1 MIVTDGILFNLSRR
15 VKPGGFFI
23 FPGKYAKFPP
33 ERKEAKMSKYKIAV
47 LPGDGVGRDV
57 IEAAM
62 IVLEKLAVEAEYRY
76 GDIGWE
82 FWRAEGNALPD
93 RTVKLLRETDACLFG
108 AITSKPKED
117 AAAELDP
124 SLRGRGLSYFS
135 PIVRLRQEFDL
146 YTNLRPC
153 KAYPGNPLN
162 YRDNIDLVIFREN
175 TEGLYA
181 GVEFFPL
188 PEKVREAL
196 LVHPKMR
203 AFKDT
208 PLDEI
213 AVSTRIMTKKG
224 CQRIVRAAF
233 EFARKNRRRSVTIVE
248 KPNVLRET
256 GGLMLG
262 VARAVASDYPEIPLR
277 EANVDAMCMWLVKNP
292 HDYDVLVAENL
303 FGDIISDLGAQLV
316 GGLGFASAGNIG
328 ADYAVFE
335 PTHGSAPK
343 YAGQYKVNPI
353 ATFLA
358 ARMMLE
364 YLGEADKAGRLEEA
378 VAAVIREGKART
390 YDLGGNATTLDVGRA
405 VAEKL

>member
-1 MIVTDGILFNLSRR
+1 MTGPVFPERGGI
-15 VKPGGFFI
+15 FI
-23 FPGKYAKFPP
+23 FSAECAKFPL
-33 ERKEAKMSKYKIAV
+33 ERKEPSMPKYRIAV

-62 IVLEKLAVEAEYRY
+62 AVLQKLAVDAEYIH

-82 FWRAEGNALPD
+82 FWRKEGNALPD
-93 RTVKLLRETDACLFG
+93 RTIKLLKGTDACLFG
-108 AITSKPKED
+108 AITSKPKAD

-124 SLRGRGLSYFS
+124 LLRGKGLSYFS

-162 YRDNIDLVIFREN
+162 YRDDIDLVIFREN

-188 PEKVREAL
+188 PQSVRDAL
-196 LVHPKMR
+196 LIHPKMK

-213 AVSTRIMTKKG
+213 AVSTRIMTRKG
-224 CQRIVRAAF
+224 CARIVRAAF
-233 EFARKNRRRSVTIVE
+233 EFARRHKRRSVTVVE

-262 VARAVASDYPEIPLR
+262 VAREIAAEFPEIPLR

-303 FGDIISDLGAQLV
+303 FGDIISDLSAQLV

-328 ADYAVFE
+328 GSYAVFE

-343 YAGQYKVNPI
+343 YAGLYKVNPI

-358 ARMMLE
+358 AKMMLE
-364 YLGEADKAGRLEEA
+364 WLGETEKGRRLEEA
-378 VAAVIREGKART
+378 VAAVIREGRTRT
-390 YDLGGNATTLDVGRA
+390 YDLGGAATTLDVSRA